1 MTETDFGNEEGS
13 QTLYV
18 NPVYGGFLFNCCSSS
33 MSHQAWTIADLPHR
47 HWKLKYLPDEFRAS
61 DIKDENHPYYSLL
74 QTFDQL
80 RDLRYYTDDIP
91 MLVSLEP
98 KLKQIGKIIDKLIDL
113 PGPHAKG
120 IFDFTALS
128 AYVHTI
134 NDLWSKRNQMFITPI
149 WRQPLGY
156 EMRHYKE
163 SLVYD
168 PELFTQLNNISL
180 IFDWWLGKPQFDFW
194 IGIIDLN
201 FDIYPTQ
208 LEAYVHWYNAVF
220 FPLMKDVTKNLDN
233 NNVKSNNTIEKNDNN
248 KLIKDSSNNSSD
260 SSESEDEEIDIVGV
274 GNDKEIEK
282 ENKKI
287 IRRMIDDESSDYEW
301 SSSSD
306 C

>member
-1 MTETDFGNEEGS
+1 MAIMFVNVAQTSVTPCQAQLKFSSGKRFSNFLMTETVFGNEEGS

-18 NPVYGGFLFNCCSSS
+18 NSIYGGFLFNCCSSS

-47 HWKLKYLPDEFRAS
+47 HWKLKYLPDEFRAC

-80 RDLRYYTDDIP
+80 RDLRFYTDDIP

-134 NDLWSKRNQMFITPI
+134 NDLWSKRNQMFMTPI

-220 FPLMKDVTKNLDN
+220 FP
-233 NNVKSNNTIEKNDNN
+233 
-248 KLIKDSSNNSSD
+248 
-260 SSESEDEEIDIVGV
+260 
-274 GNDKEIEK
+274 
-282 ENKKI
+282 
-287 IRRMIDDESSDYEW
+287 RMIDDESSDYEW